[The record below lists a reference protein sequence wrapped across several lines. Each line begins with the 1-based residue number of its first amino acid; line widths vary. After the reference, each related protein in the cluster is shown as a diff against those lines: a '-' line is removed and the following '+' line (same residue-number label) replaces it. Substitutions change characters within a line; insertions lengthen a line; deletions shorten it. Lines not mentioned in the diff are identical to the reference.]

1 MNKIIINKLNNDENK
16 IEWRISNSETGHYLN
31 ISISPRALEDAMKKK
46 RNISFNLFE
55 SEQIKNL
62 SHLVTNIQ
70 EDYVLNIDESNISS
84 SYLPLKGIDAL
95 SYMKTV

>member
-1 MNKIIINKLNNDENK
+1 MNKIIISKLNNDENK
-16 IEWRISNSETGHYLN
+16 IEWRISNSETGDYLN
-31 ISISPRALEDAMKKK
+31 ISISRALEDAMKKK
-46 RNISFNLFE
+46 RNLSFNRFE
-55 SEQIKNL
+55 SEQINNL

-95 SYMKTV
+95 SYMKTVE

>member
-1 MNKIIINKLNNDENK
+1 
-16 IEWRISNSETGHYLN
+16 
-31 ISISPRALEDAMKKK
+31 MKKK
-46 RNISFNLFE
+46 RNLSFNRFE
-55 SEQIKNL
+55 SKQINNL

-95 SYMKTV
+95 SYMKTVE

>member
-1 MNKIIINKLNNDENK
+1 MNKIIISKLNNDENK

-31 ISISPRALEDAMKKK
+31 ISISRALEDAMKKK
-46 RNISFNLFE
+46 RNLSFNRFE
-55 SEQIKNL
+55 SEQINNL

-84 SYLPLKGIDAL
+84 SYLPLRGIDAL
-95 SYMKTV
+95 SYMKSVE

>member
-1 MNKIIINKLNNDENK
+1 MNKIIISKLNNDENK
-16 IEWRISNSETGHYLN
+16 IEWRISNSETGRYLN
-31 ISISPRALEDAMKKK
+31 ISISRALEDAMKKK
-46 RNISFNLFE
+46 RNLSFNRFE
-55 SEQIKNL
+55 SEQINNL

-95 SYMKTV
+95 SYMKTVE

>member
-1 MNKIIINKLNNDENK
+1 MNKIIISKLNNDENK
-16 IEWRISNSETGHYLN
+16 IEWRISNSETGYYLN
-31 ISISPRALEDAMKKK
+31 ISISRALEDAMKKK
-46 RNISFNLFE
+46 RNLSFNRFE
-55 SEQIKNL
+55 SEQINNL

-95 SYMKTV
+95 SYMKTVE

>member
-1 MNKIIINKLNNDENK
+1 MNKIIISKLNNDENK

-31 ISISPRALEDAMKKK
+31 ISISRALEDAMKKK
-46 RNISFNLFE
+46 RNLSFNRFE
-55 SEQIKNL
+55 SEQINNL

-70 EDYVLNIDESNISS
+70 ESNISS

-95 SYMKTV
+95 SYMKTVE